1 MVKILI
7 FLKNGLCMINSVFFD
22 ELYKQFA
29 WFDSVFTPVV
39 ENCSSEFFFDGFD
52 YKLASISTNMNV
64 LSQNDTFF
72 VTKVKINSKNDV
84 YIRIS
89 QEAINVILDKVL
101 GKNNRRFDLTEVTE
115 LEARII
121 TAFNDFLYESL
132 APNFTIEPHRRYN
145 EILHLTYFVKS
156 EVSDSAAKFIIS
168 VPKDILSPQEIEKSV
183 PRFEDRDFANS
194 LVDVKLILGSTTF
207 PVADIKRLDVG
218 DIVVFENSN
227 SSEMTLV
234 CNNIIQK
241 FQVKPNI
248 KIIEPYDT
256 SGGGGMEDITNTNL
270 WDSIQVDM
278 SAEFDKVKITLG
290 ELKSIE
296 EGLIVDLCSVYD
308 NKISLKVGG
317 KSVASGELVIINDR
331 FGVRIEKVNDSSS
344 AQSNEPEPQAEIEA
358 EEQAQN
364 GDDFD
369 YSDFEVEEGQEG

>member
-1 MVKILI
+1 
-7 FLKNGLCMINSVFFD
+7 MINSVFFD

-89 QEAINVILDKVL
+89 QDAINVILDKVL

-168 VPKDILSPQEIEKSV
+168 VPKDILSPQEIQRTE
-183 PRFEDRDFANS
+183 PRFEDRDFASS

-234 CNNIIQK
+234 CNNIVQK

-248 KIIEPYDT
+248 KIIEPYDA
-256 SGGGGMEDITNTNL
+256 SGGGGMEDNTNTNL

-344 AQSNEPEPQAEIEA
+344 ESSSEPEEPAEIEA

-369 YSDFEVEEGQEG
+369 YSDFEVEDEQEGWLSINRK

>member
-1 MVKILI
+1 
-7 FLKNGLCMINSVFFD
+7 MINSVFFD

-89 QEAINVILDKVL
+89 QDAINVILDKVL

-168 VPKDILSPQEIEKSV
+168 VPKDILSPQEIQRTEPK
-183 PRFEDRDFANS
+183 FEDRDFANS

-234 CNNIIQK
+234 CNNIVQK

-248 KIIEPYDT
+248 NIIEPYDA
-256 SGGGGMEDITNTNL
+256 SGGGGMEDNTNTNL

-344 AQSNEPEPQAEIEA
+344 ESSNESEEPEEVEA

-369 YSDFEVEEGQEG
+369 YSDFEVEDEQEGWLSINRK

>member
-1 MVKILI
+1 MSTI
-7 FLKNGLCMINSVFFD
+7 FFD
-22 ELYKQFA
+22 ELYKQFS
-29 WFDSVFTPVV
+29 WYDSVFTPVV
-39 ENCSSEFFFDGFD
+39 KSCSSEFFFDGFE

-64 LSQNDTFF
+64 LSQNETFF

-101 GKNNRRFDLTEVTE
+101 GKNNKHFELTEVSE

-132 APNFTIEPHRRYN
+132 APNFTIEPNRRYS

-168 VPKDILSPQEIEKSV
+168 VPKDILKPAEISTKTAK
-183 PRFEDRDFANS
+183 FTDNDFAFS
-194 LVDVKLILGSTTF
+194 PVEVDLLVGTTAF
-207 PVADIKRLDVG
+207 PLAEIKKLDVG

-227 SSEMTLV
+227 SSEMTLI
-234 CNNIIQK
+234 CENIVQK
-241 FQVKPNI
+241 FKIRPNE
-248 KIIEPYDT
+248 KIIEPYDM
-256 SGGGGMEDITNTNL
+256 SGGNDMDSANTNL

-278 SAEFDKVKITLG
+278 SAEFDKVKLTLG

-317 KSVASGELVIINDR
+317 KLVADGELVIINDR
-331 FGVRIEKVNDSSS
+331 FGVRIESVNEATSSTETPNT
-344 AQSNEPEPQAEIEA
+344 QQAPAA
-358 EEQAQN
+358 EEKAPQE
-364 GDDFD
+364 DFD
-369 YSDFEVEEGQEG
+369 YSDFEVEEKE

>member
-1 MVKILI
+1 
-7 FLKNGLCMINSVFFD
+7 MINSVFFD

-39 ENCSSEFFFDGFD
+39 KNCSSEFFFDGFE

-64 LSQNDTFF
+64 LSQNETFF
-72 VTKVKINSKNDV
+72 VTKIKINSKNDV

-89 QEAINVILDKVL
+89 QDAINVILDKVL

-121 TAFNDFLYESL
+121 TAFNDFLYETLS
-132 APNFTIEPHRRYN
+132 PNFTIEPHRRYT

-156 EVSDSAAKFIIS
+156 EVSDNAAKFIIS
-168 VPKDILSPQEIEKSV
+168 VPREILSPQELEAKEQ
-183 PRFEDRDFANS
+183 RFEDNDFSNS
-194 LVDVKLILGSTTF
+194 LVEVNLILGKTTF
-207 PVADIKRLDVG
+207 PVADIKKLDVG

-234 CNNIIQK
+234 CNNIVQK

-256 SGGGGMEDITNTNL
+256 SEGDNMDNNTNTNL

-278 SAEFDKVKITLG
+278 IAEFDKVKVTLG
-290 ELKSIE
+290 ELKNIE

-308 NKISLKVGG
+308 NKVSLKVGG
-317 KSVASGELVIINDR
+317 KIVALGDLVIINDR
-331 FGVRIEKVNDSSS
+331 FGVKIEKVNDTTSSP
-344 AQSNEPEPQAEIEA
+344 SNPASEENSIEETENGNNQT
-358 EEQAQN
+358 EE
-364 GDDFD
+364 FD
-369 YSDFEVEEGQEG
+369 YSDFEVENPE